1 MAPSAVAGLPMYD
14 LAETRAAHDALWA
27 AIARALRAAGL
38 KGVPERLVW
47 DRPVAA
53 LWSDPGLL
61 FSQCCGF
68 DLVGPFAGR
77 LRLVAT
83 PRYRAP
89 GCAGSDYASLVVV
102 RADAPFAALA
112 DLRGRV
118 CAINGW
124 TSHSG
129 MNALRALVAPLNENG
144 RFFAAVRV
152 SGGHVASLAMVA
164 AGEADAAAIDCVTHA
179 LLARHRPQAL
189 AGTRI
194 LCRTASAP
202 AVPYVTRAEMDEAVV
217 AALRSALAHAAS
229 ATDEPALAAAREAL
243 LLDGVEVRDP
253 DDYRR
258 IIAFAETARACGYP
272 RLA

>member
-1 MAPSAVAGLPMYD
+1 MAPVAVAGLPMYD
-14 LAETRAAHDALWA
+14 LAETRAAHEVLWA
-27 AIARALRAAGL
+27 ALARALRDAGL
-38 KGVPERLVW
+38 ADAPERLVW
-47 DRPVAA
+47 NRPVAA

-124 TSHSG
+124 GSHSG
-129 MNALRALVAPLNENG
+129 MNALRALVAPLSEDG
-144 RFFAAVRV
+144 RFFASVRV

-164 AGEADAAAIDCVTHA
+164 AGEAEVAAIDCVTHA
-179 LLARHRPQAL
+179 LLARHRPEAL
-189 AGTRI
+189 AGTRV
-194 LCRTASAP
+194 LCQTAAAP
-202 AVPYVTRAEMDEAVV
+202 AVPYVTRAEMAETVV
-217 AALRSALAHAAS
+217 AALRSALAHATS
-229 ATDEPALAAAREAL
+229 ATDEPALVAAREAL
-243 LLDGVEVRDP
+243 LLDGIEIRP
-253 DDYRR
+253 LEDYQR
-258 IIAFAETARACGYP
+258 ITAFAETARACGYP